1 MIIFE
6 DNEHKVSCKDYDDL
20 KRAVLIEKLLDWY
33 VEHDSYCGESI
44 LQNDDF
50 HMDAVEILANLADNH
65 FKFED
70 EWK

>member
-6 DNEHKVSCKDYDDL
+6 DNCRKVSLKDHSVSPTEVM
-20 KRAVLIEKLLDWY
+20 RKLLDWY
-33 VEHDSYCGESI
+33 VKHQSFCGESI
-44 LQNDDF
+44 MQNDDC

-65 FKFED
+65 FKFEE